1 MSESPI
7 TPPDPGQQSL
17 VRLTAGH
24 PLALARLKELMLA
37 EARYQRMRN
46 NAEFQD
52 RNGPGLYWYLPR
64 WNRNLP
70 LGERL
75 DASLDADIA
84 EGGR

>member
-24 PLALARLKELMLA
+24 PVAVGGLKELMLA

-75 DASLDADIA
+75 DAALDADIA

>member
-1 MSESPI
+1 MTASPI

-37 EARYQRMRN
+37 ERCCQIYQDHMS
-46 NAEFQD
+46 AEQLRAAHVEID
-52 RNGPGLYWYLPR
+52 Q
-64 WNRNLP
+64 
-70 LGERL
+70 
-75 DASLDADIA
+75 AIA